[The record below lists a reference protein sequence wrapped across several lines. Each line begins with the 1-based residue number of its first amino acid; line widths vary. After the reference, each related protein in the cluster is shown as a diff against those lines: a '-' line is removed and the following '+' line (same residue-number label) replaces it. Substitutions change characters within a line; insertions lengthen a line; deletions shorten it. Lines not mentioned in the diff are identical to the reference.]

1 MHEQKW
7 QNVKMYDGDSII
19 TGKHTKQVNIMLCH
33 SEDNVYIKMLTHLT
47 DQEIETLWQADQ

>member
-1 MHEQKW
+1 M
-7 QNVKMYDGDSII
+7 KMYDGDSII